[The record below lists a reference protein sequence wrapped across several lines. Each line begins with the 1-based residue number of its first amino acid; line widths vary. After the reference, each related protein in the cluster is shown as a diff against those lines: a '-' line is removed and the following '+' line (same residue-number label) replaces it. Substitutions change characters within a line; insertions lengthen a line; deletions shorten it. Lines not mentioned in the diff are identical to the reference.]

1 MSHRELLDH
10 LDERGIDDRG
20 IDRASRESQE
30 EVRREFSWG
39 VIASHRERLMR
50 LVRRRL
56 PNAQDAEDCVQ
67 EAMLRA
73 AAHGNLD
80 QDRIGPFLTS
90 VALRLC
96 VDHYRELERRRRLL
110 RRAADVGGPEL
121 PDEGVCDQDFGRWLL
136 GQVHLLRG
144 RERQVVLARAHGIST
159 LEFARM
165 HQISV
170 KAAEGAFTRGRARLR
185 LACARALDGAAA

>member
-1 MSHRELLDH
+1 MVHGNWAETSGESGFGDRELPD
-10 LDERGIDDRG
+10 
-20 IDRASRESQE
+20 SQE
-30 EVRREFSWG
+30 ELRRALSWE
-39 VIASHRERLMR
+39 VIAGHRERLMG

-56 PNAQDAEDCVQ
+56 PNAQDAQDAEDCVQ

-73 AAHGNLD
+73 AVCGDLD
-80 QDRIGPFLTS
+80 PERIGPFLTS

-96 VDHYRELERRRRLL
+96 VDNHREQERSRRLL
-110 RRAADVGGPEL
+110 PRAADVRTPET
-121 PDEGVCDQDFGRWLL
+121 PDEGVCDRDFGRWLL
-136 GQVHLLRG
+136 RQVHLLRG

-159 LEFARM
+159 LEFARI

-185 LACARALDGAAA
+185 QICARAMDGVVA

>member
-1 MSHRELLDH
+1 MDKRNSVDSSSMFDAVDRE
-10 LDERGIDDRG
+10 I
-20 IDRASRESQE
+20 RESQE
-30 EVRREFSWG
+30 EMRRELSWD

-73 AAHGNLD
+73 AAYGDLD
-80 QDRIGPFLTS
+80 RDRIGPFLTS

-96 VDHYRELERRRRLL
+96 VDHYRELERSRRLL
-110 RRAADVGGPEL
+110 RRAADVRTPEM
-121 PDEGVCDQDFGRWLL
+121 PDEGVCDKDFGRWLL
-136 GQVHLLRG
+136 RQVHLLRG

-185 LACARALDGAAA
+185 LVCAKALDGVAA

>member
-1 MSHRELLDH
+1 MDHGNWAETSGAAGTGDRELD
-10 LDERGIDDRG
+10 
-20 IDRASRESQE
+20 AAQE
-30 EVRREFSWG
+30 DIRRELSWE
-39 VIASHRERLMR
+39 VIAGHRERLMR

-56 PNAQDAEDCVQ
+56 PNAQDTEDCVH

-73 AAHGNLD
+73 AACGDLD
-80 QDRIGPFLTS
+80 RERIGPFLTS

-96 VDHYRELERRRRLL
+96 VDNHREQERSRLL
-110 RRAADVGGPEL
+110 LPRTADVRTPEI
-121 PDEGVCDQDFGRWLL
+121 PDEGVCDRDFGRWLL
-136 GQVHLLRG
+136 RQVHLLRG

-159 LEFARM
+159 LEFARI

-185 LACARALDGAAA
+185 LICARSMDGVVA

>member
-1 MSHRELLDH
+1 MS
-10 LDERGIDDRG
+10 GIDDPELGGSQKELR
-20 IDRASRESQE
+20 RAL
-30 EVRREFSWG
+30 SWE
-39 VIASHRERLMR
+39 VIAGHRERLMR

-56 PNAQDAEDCVQ
+56 PNTQDAEDCVQ

-73 AAHGNLD
+73 AACDELD
-80 QDRIGPFLTS
+80 RERIGPFLTS

-96 VDHYRELERRRRLL
+96 ADNHREQERSRRLL
-110 RRAADVGGPEL
+110 PRTADVRTPET
-121 PDEGVCDQDFGRWLL
+121 PDEDVCDRDFGRWLL
-136 GQVHLLRG
+136 RQVHLLRG

-159 LEFARM
+159 LEFARI

-185 LACARALDGAAA
+185 LICARSMDGVVA

>member
-1 MSHRELLDH
+1 MVHGNWAETSGVSGICDPELH
-10 LDERGIDDRG
+10 
-20 IDRASRESQE
+20 ESQE
-30 EVRREFSWG
+30 ELRRALSWE
-39 VIASHRERLMR
+39 VIAGHRERLMR

-67 EAMLRA
+67 EAMLRTA
-73 AAHGNLD
+73 ACGDLD
-80 QDRIGPFLTS
+80 RERIGHFLTS

-96 VDHYRELERRRRLL
+96 VDNHREQERSRLL
-110 RRAADVGGPEL
+110 LPRTADVRTPEI
-121 PDEGVCDQDFGRWLL
+121 PDEGVCDRDFGRWLL
-136 GQVHLLRG
+136 RQVYLLRG

-159 LEFARM
+159 LEFARI

-185 LACARALDGAAA
+185 LICARSMDGVVA

>member
-1 MSHRELLDH
+1 LSQATDGQLPDDGRRDFVDRSKEFHCSKEFQRELPW
-10 LDERGIDDRG
+10 E
-20 IDRASRESQE
+20 
-30 EVRREFSWG
+30 

-73 AAHGNLD
+73 AAHGSLD
-80 QDRIGPFLTS
+80 RERIGPFLTS

-96 VDHYRELERRRRLL
+96 VDHYREQERRRRLL
-110 RRAADVGGPEL
+110 RRAAEVGVPEM

-136 GQVHLLRG
+136 GQVEQLRG
-144 RERQVVLARAHGIST
+144 RERQVVLARAQGIST

-185 LACARALDGAAA
+185 MVCARALDGVAA

>member
-1 MSHRELLDH
+1 MVHGNWAETSGVSGIGDPELH
-10 LDERGIDDRG
+10 
-20 IDRASRESQE
+20 ESQE
-30 EVRREFSWG
+30 ELRRALSWE
-39 VIASHRERLMR
+39 VIAGHRERLMR

-67 EAMLRA
+67 EAMLRTA
-73 AAHGNLD
+73 ACGDLD
-80 QDRIGPFLTS
+80 RERIGHFLTS

-96 VDHYRELERRRRLL
+96 VDSHREQERSRLL
-110 RRAADVGGPEL
+110 LPRTADVRTPEI
-121 PDEGVCDQDFGRWLL
+121 PDEGVCDRDFGRWLL
-136 GQVHLLRG
+136 RQVYLLRG

-159 LEFARM
+159 LEFARI

-185 LACARALDGAAA
+185 LICARSMDGVVA

>member
-1 MSHRELLDH
+1 VDCSEEF
-10 LDERGIDDRG
+10 ERSKEFQR
-20 IDRASRESQE
+20 Q
-30 EVRREFSWG
+30 FSWE

-56 PNAQDAEDCVQ
+56 PSAQDAEDCVQ

-73 AAHGNLD
+73 AAHNNLD
-80 QDRIGPFLTS
+80 QARIGPFLTT

-96 VDHYRELERRRRLL
+96 VDHYRDLERRRSLL
-110 RRAADVGGPEL
+110 RRAAEARTPEL
-121 PDEGVCDQDFGRWLL
+121 PDEGVCDRDFGRWLL
-136 GQVHLLRG
+136 GQVDLLRG
-144 RERQVVLARAHGIST
+144 RERQVVLARAQGIST

-185 LACARALDGAAA
+185 LVCARALDGALA

>member
-1 MSHRELLDH
+1 MDHRNLVDH
-10 LDERGIDDRG
+10 SGEFGVV
-20 IDRASRESQE
+20 DRAINESQE
-30 EVRREFSWG
+30 EMRGELSWD

-56 PNAQDAEDCVQ
+56 PNAQDSEDCVQ

-73 AAHGNLD
+73 AAHDNLD
-80 QDRIGPFLTS
+80 RERIGRFLTS

-110 RRAADVGGPEL
+110 RRSADLGVPEM

-159 LEFARM
+159 LEFARI

-185 LACARALDGAAA
+185 LVCAKALDGVAA

>member
-1 MSHRELLDH
+1 MFGDGDREIG
-10 LDERGIDDRG
+10 EPQICE
-20 IDRASRESQE
+20 SRE
-30 EVRREFSWG
+30 EVRRELSWD
-39 VIASHRERLMR
+39 VIAGHRERLMR

-56 PNAQDAEDCVQ
+56 PNVQDAEDCVQ

-73 AAHGNLD
+73 AAYDDLD
-80 QDRIGPFLTS
+80 PERVGPFLTS

-96 VDHYRELERRRRLL
+96 VDHYRELERSRRLL
-110 RRAADVGGPEL
+110 RRAADVRAPEM
-121 PDEGVCDQDFGRWLL
+121 PDEGVCDKDFGRWLL
-136 GQVHLLRG
+136 SQVHLLRG

-185 LACARALDGAAA
+185 LVCAKSLDGVAA

>member
-1 MSHRELLDH
+1 VDRTKELL
-10 LDERGIDDRG
+10 G
-20 IDRASRESQE
+20 SS
-30 EVRREFSWG
+30 EFQRKLSWD

-67 EAMLRA
+67 EAILRA
-73 AAHGNLD
+73 ASHSGLD
-80 QDRIGPFLTS
+80 PDRIGPFLTS

-96 VDHYRELERRRRLL
+96 VDHYREQERRRRLL
-110 RRAADVGGPEL
+110 RRAATVGVPEL

-136 GQVHLLRG
+136 GQVEQLRG
-144 RERQVVLARAHGIST
+144 RERQVVLARAQGIST
-159 LEFARM
+159 VEFARM

-185 LACARALDGAAA
+185 MVCARALDGAAA

>member
-1 MSHRELLDH
+1 MNCSREFHRSPGFSVSKDNGKDKDAGREL
-10 LDERGIDDRG
+10 
-20 IDRASRESQE
+20 
-30 EVRREFSWG
+30 SWAE
-39 VIASHRERLMR
+39 IAGHRERLLR

-67 EAMLRA
+67 EAMVRA

-80 QDRIGPFLTS
+80 RERIGPFLTA

-96 VDHYRELERRRRLL
+96 ADHYREQERRHRLL
-110 RRAADVGGPEL
+110 RRAVQVGVPEL
-121 PDEGVCDQDFGRWLL
+121 PDEGVCDKDFGRWLL
-136 GQVHLLRG
+136 GQVDLLRG
-144 RERQVVLARAHGIST
+144 RERQVVLARAQGIST

-165 HQISV
+165 HRISV

-185 LACARALDGAAA
+185 LVCARALDGAAA

>member
-1 MSHRELLDH
+1 MSWE
-10 LDERGIDDRG
+10 
-20 IDRASRESQE
+20 
-30 EVRREFSWG
+30 
-39 VIASHRERLMR
+39 VIAGHRERLMR

-73 AAHGNLD
+73 AACGDLD
-80 QDRIGPFLTS
+80 RERIGLFLTS

-96 VDHYRELERRRRLL
+96 ADSHREQERSRLL
-110 RRAADVGGPEL
+110 LPRTADVRTPET
-121 PDEGVCDQDFGRWLL
+121 PDEGVCDRDFGRWLL
-136 GQVHLLRG
+136 RQVYLLRG

-159 LEFARM
+159 LEFARI

-185 LACARALDGAAA
+185 LICARAMDGVVA

>member
-1 MSHRELLDH
+1 M
-10 LDERGIDDRG
+10 
-20 IDRASRESQE
+20 IDRAIHESQE
-30 EVRREFSWG
+30 RVRREFSWD
-39 VIASHRERLMR
+39 VIAGHRERLMR
-50 LVRRRL
+50 PVRRRL
-56 PNAQDAEDCVQ
+56 PNAHDAEGSVQ

-73 AAHGNLD
+73 AAHDHLD
-80 QDRIGPFLTS
+80 QERIGPFLTS

-96 VDHYRELERRRRLL
+96 VDHYRELDRRRRLL
-110 RRAADVGGPEL
+110 SRAAEVGVPEL

-136 GQVHLLRG
+136 DQVHQLRG

-159 LEFARM
+159 LEFARI

-185 LACARALDGAAA
+185 MVCAKALDGACA

>member
-1 MSHRELLDH
+1 MVHGNWAETSDVSGIGDPELH
-10 LDERGIDDRG
+10 
-20 IDRASRESQE
+20 ESQE
-30 EVRREFSWG
+30 ELRRALSWE
-39 VIASHRERLMR
+39 VIAGHRERLMG

-67 EAMLRA
+67 EAMLRTA
-73 AAHGNLD
+73 ACGDLD
-80 QDRIGPFLTS
+80 RERIGPFLTS

-96 VDHYRELERRRRLL
+96 ADSHREQERSRRLL
-110 RRAADVGGPEL
+110 PHTADVRTPET
-121 PDEGVCDQDFGRWLL
+121 PDEGVCDRDFGRWLL
-136 GQVHLLRG
+136 RQVYLLRG

-159 LEFARM
+159 MEFARI

-185 LACARALDGAAA
+185 LICARAMDGVVA

>member
-1 MSHRELLDH
+1 MNCSN
-10 LDERGIDDRG
+10 
-20 IDRASRESQE
+20 
-30 EVRREFSWG
+30 EFQRKLSWD
-39 VIASHRERLMR
+39 VIAGHRERLMR

-56 PNAQDAEDCVQ
+56 PNAQDAEDLVQ

-80 QDRIGPFLTS
+80 RARIGPFLTS

-96 VDHYRELERRRRLL
+96 VDHYREQERRRRLL
-110 RRAADVGGPEL
+110 TRAADVRGPEL
-121 PDEGVCDQDFGRWLL
+121 PDEGVCDKDFGRWLL
-136 GQVHLLRG
+136 GQADQLRG
-144 RERQVVLARAHGIST
+144 RERQVVLARAQGIST

-185 LACARALDGAAA
+185 LVCAQALDGAAA

>member
-1 MSHRELLDH
+1 MVHGNWAETSGESGFGDRELQ
-10 LDERGIDDRG
+10 
-20 IDRASRESQE
+20 ESQE
-30 EVRREFSWG
+30 ELRRALSWE
-39 VIASHRERLMR
+39 VIAGHRERLMR

-73 AAHGNLD
+73 AACGDLD
-80 QDRIGPFLTS
+80 RERIGLFLTS

-96 VDHYRELERRRRLL
+96 ADSHREQERSRLL
-110 RRAADVGGPEL
+110 LPRTADVRTPET
-121 PDEGVCDQDFGRWLL
+121 PDEGVCDRDFGRWLL
-136 GQVHLLRG
+136 RQVYLLRG

-159 LEFARM
+159 LEFARI

-185 LACARALDGAAA
+185 LICARSMDGVVA

>member
-1 MSHRELLDH
+1 MQDIFRGDGRRDFVDCSEELN
-10 LDERGIDDRG
+10 
-20 IDRASRESQE
+20 RAKEFQ
-30 EVRREFSWG
+30 REFSWD
-39 VIASHRERLMR
+39 VIAGHRERLMR

-80 QDRIGPFLTS
+80 RERIGPFLTS

-96 VDHYRELERRRRLL
+96 VDHYREQERRHRLL
-110 RRAADVGGPEL
+110 RRAAEARVPEL

-136 GQVHLLRG
+136 GQVDLLRG
-144 RERQVVLARAHGIST
+144 RERQVVLARAQGIST

-185 LACARALDGAAA
+185 LVCARALDGVMA

>member
-1 MSHRELLDH
+1 MDCSEELN
-10 LDERGIDDRG
+10 
-20 IDRASRESQE
+20 RAKEFQ
-30 EVRREFSWG
+30 REFFWD
-39 VIASHRERLMR
+39 VIAGHRERLMR

-80 QDRIGPFLTS
+80 RERIGPFLTS

-96 VDHYRELERRRRLL
+96 VDHYREQERRRRLL
-110 RRAADVGGPEL
+110 RRAADARTPEL

-136 GQVHLLRG
+136 RQADLLRG
-144 RERQVVLARAHGIST
+144 RERQVVLARAQGIST

-185 LACARALDGAAA
+185 LVCARALDGAVA